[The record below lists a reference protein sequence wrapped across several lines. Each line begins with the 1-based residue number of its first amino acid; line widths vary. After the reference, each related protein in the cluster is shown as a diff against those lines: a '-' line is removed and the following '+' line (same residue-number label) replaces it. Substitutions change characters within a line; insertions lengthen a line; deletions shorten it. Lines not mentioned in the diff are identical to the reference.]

1 MIAEK
6 KKPNRP
12 SRSEE
17 VGEEL
22 VRELK
27 HLRVLVRDAGESFI
41 LRREG
46 EIETIISHLAAVPR
60 SPLKTEL
67 PGWLQEIRELK
78 LKPAKGRLKDLKEID
93 ALIEKLTDQVMSAQD
108 DKKRH
113 GKNQKA

>member
-1 MIAEK
+1 MIAEN
-6 KKPNRP
+6 KKPNGP
-12 SRSEE
+12 SRSDA
-17 VGEEL
+17 VGKEL
-22 VRELK
+22 MRELK

-60 SPLKTEL
+60 SPLKSES

-108 DKKRH
+108 DKKGR
-113 GKNQKA
+113 GKTR